1 MSIIK
6 NVVSLQDHHLTW
18 QRGYQEPEHEKFQE
32 LIKNKKFSTTEPKSN
47 KNQEIITYPPQTS
60 NTFK

>member
-6 NVVSLQDHHLTW
+6 NIVSLQDHHLTW

-32 LIKNKKFSTTEPKSN
+32 LIKNKKFSTSTKPNSTYSN
-47 KNQEIITYPPQTS
+47 RPHCRHQQQHS
-60 NTFK
+60 QQ